1 MTDARRW
8 MEHGTQLFLSGV
20 TGLDDAGV
28 AAPSGLPGWG
38 RRHLLAH
45 VAANAEALRN
55 LVHWAE
61 TGEETP
67 MYASSDARA
76 RGIEEGSQ
84 LPAATLLAWP
94 RSSAEKLD
102 AAMASLSDE
111 QWAQLIVTA
120 QGRTV
125 PATEIRGCGHG
136 RCASMPL
143 ISVLASPSPIYR
155 PISLWRLVMTSW
167 ASAARCL
174 AWRFGSKLPTHQR
187 CGTFPARMHRLA
199 SPVRLPTW
207 SPI

>member
-94 RSSAEKLD
+94 RSSAEKL
-102 AAMASLSDE
+102 
-111 QWAQLIVTA
+111 
-120 QGRTV
+120 
-125 PATEIRGCGHG
+125 G
-136 RCASMPL
+136 RCNGVTLRRA
-143 ISVLASPSPIYR
+143 VGTADRDSPGSDR
-155 PISLWRLVMTSW
+155 PSHGDPVD
-167 ASAARCL
+167 A
-174 AWRFGSKLPTHQR
+174 
-187 CGTFPARMHRLA
+187 GTGG
-199 SPVRLPTW
+199 VRPCR
-207 SPI
+207 

>member
-84 LPAATLLAWP
+84 CRRPLCSRGRGPRP
-94 RSSAEKLD
+94 RSSTL
-102 AAMASLSDE
+102 
-111 QWAQLIVTA
+111 QWRHSPTSS
-120 QGRTV
+120 
-125 PATEIRGCGHG
+125 GH
-136 RCASMPL
+136 S
-143 ISVLASPSPIYR
+143 
-155 PISLWRLVMTSW
+155 
-167 ASAARCL
+167 
-174 AWRFGSKLPTHQR
+174 
-187 CGTFPARMHRLA
+187 
-199 SPVRLPTW
+199 
-207 SPI
+207 